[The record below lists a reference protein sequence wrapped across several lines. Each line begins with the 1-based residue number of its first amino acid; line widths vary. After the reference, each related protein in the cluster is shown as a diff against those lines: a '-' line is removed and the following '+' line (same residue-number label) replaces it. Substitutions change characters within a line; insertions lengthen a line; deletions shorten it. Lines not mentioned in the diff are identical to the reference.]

1 MLLIPK
7 LDENSHIPQYV
18 QLLEYIKDEIVSGR
32 LAEHTW
38 LPSIRALADFLAL
51 STTPVE
57 LAYSQLVAEGFI
69 ASVPRKGYYVQHLP
83 EPYLR
88 LGSGAGDRPIQ
99 PHEASNRAA
108 PARDT
113 KVYKYDFH
121 MSNID
126 GSHFPFRV
134 WRSLFHDALR
144 SGMEELL
151 WYGDPQGE
159 PGLRQEIATYLHQ
172 FRGVRCS
179 PEQVV
184 IGSDPHF
191 LLSFLS
197 RILIEHT
204 DHIAVENPGYLLC
217 PSTFRQHGYRVTPVS
232 LEEDGINLGELYD
245 SSARIVCVSPS
256 HQFPRGMIMPIA
268 KRLQLL
274 EWARKTNGFIIEDD
288 YDGELRYYGRPI
300 PSLQG
305 LNPDA
310 DVIYLGGFAQVL
322 SPAIGVHYMVLP
334 KSLLGDYQR
343 MEHRTLFEQSASRWN
358 QHALQLFMERGHLEK
373 HVRKMRNLYRQKH
386 DRLIASIHSYFGER
400 ASIIG
405 EDAGFHILMRVDSSR
420 TEQELIRLASAAS
433 IRLASASFT
442 WLHPPVNDDLEFFI
456 GFGGIPLERIEEG
469 IRRLSEVWLG
479 TLQ

>member
-7 LDENSHIPQYV
+7 LDEHSHIPQYV
-18 QLLEYIKDEIVSGR
+18 QLLEYIKHEIVSGR
-32 LAEHTW
+32 LTEHTR
-38 LPSIRALADFLAL
+38 LPSTRAMADFLSL
-51 STTPVE
+51 STTPIE
-57 LAYSQLVAEGFI
+57 LAYSQLAAEGFI
-69 ASVPRKGYYVQHLP
+69 ASKPRKGYYVQHLP
-83 EPYLR
+83 DPYLR
-88 LGSGAGDRPIQ
+88 LGNGEGELPI
-99 PHEASNRAA
+99 PATATRKRAA

-113 KVYKYDFH
+113 KEYRYDFH

-126 GSHFPFRV
+126 VSHFPFRV
-134 WRSLFHDALR
+134 WRSLFHEALR
-144 SGMEELL
+144 GGMEQLL
-151 WYGDPQGE
+151 CYGDPQGE
-159 PGLRQEIATYLHQ
+159 PGLRQAIAAYLHQ

-197 RILIEHT
+197 RILMEHT

-232 LEEDGINLGELYD
+232 LEEDGINLGELYG

-300 PSLQG
+300 PALQG

-334 KSLLGDYQR
+334 KSLLGEYQR

-386 DRLIASIHSYFGER
+386 DRLITAIRCYFGER
-400 ASIIG
+400 AAIIG
-405 EDAGFHILMRVDSSR
+405 ADAGFHILMKIDSSC
-420 TEQELIRLASAAS
+420 TEQELIRMAGAAG

-442 WLHPPVNDDLEFFI
+442 WLTPPKNSDLEFFI
-456 GFGGIPLERIEEG
+456 GFGGIPLDRIEEG
-469 IRRLSEVWLG
+469 IRRLSEVWFDI
-479 TLQ
+479 LQ